1 LADEQATAARRKDN
15 AMTTINMQ
23 PDAYEQQLIS
33 PTHPLYGLIW
43 VNPQRVSGAPCF
55 HGTRVPIKNLW
66 DYLEGGEPLD
76 EFLDGFEGV
85 SREQA
90 VGVLHA
96 ALECLLNGLPKP

>member
-1 LADEQATAARRKDN
+1 MPPPIVRADYDEHQLVP
-15 AMTTINMQ
+15 
-23 PDAYEQQLIS
+23 PD
-33 PTHPLYGLIW
+33 HPLYGLVW

-76 EFLDGFEGV
+76 EFLDGFDGV

-90 VGVLHA
+90 VAVLHA
-96 ALECLLNGLPKP
+96 ALQCLLNELPKP

>member
-1 LADEQATAARRKDN
+1 MTPTNAHTDADKH
-15 AMTTINMQ
+15 
-23 PDAYEQQLIS
+23 QLVP
-33 PTHPLYGLIW
+33 PTHPLAGVVW
-43 VNPQRVSGAPCF
+43 VNPGRMSGAPCF

-76 EFLDGFEGV
+76 EFLDGFDGV

-90 VGVLHA
+90 VAVLHA